1 MWLLRALLMPGAA
14 SLLGW
19 TRLTLTPVSL
29 IAPGHELLLTFIL
42 LLLKPNL
49 GQESTH
55 CGSNAL
61 YVSENS
67 GHVGEDKPSSP
78 CPLAPMS
85 F

>member
-1 MWLLRALLMPGAA
+1 MPGAA

-19 TRLTLTPVSL
+19 TRLTPTPVFL
-29 IAPGHELLLTFIL
+29 IAAGHELLLTFIL

-55 CGSNAL
+55 CGSSAL

-67 GHVGEDKPSSP
+67 GHAGEAQPSSP
-78 CPLAPMS
+78 CPLTPMS